1 MLAVVE
7 FLIWYFLPFWYAWAF
22 GLFLGLAWTY
32 SMLWVF
38 NDNEQIQRTRGLYAG
53 MFGILN
59 MPAVF
64 LSPEGPTFSVGGF
77 MSFLGVMTVGF
88 SVFYQANF
96 KDTVDREAE
105 EEQEEEEKKEWKDKK
120 W

>member
-1 MLAVVE
+1 
-7 FLIWYFLPFWYAWAF
+7 
-22 GLFLGLAWTY
+22 
-32 SMLWVF
+32 
-38 NDNEQIQRTRGLYAG
+38 
-53 MFGILN
+53 
-59 MPAVF
+59 
-64 LSPEGPTFSVGGF
+64 